1 MKPGLKP
8 RHCFQNLVGLKEG
21 VLNDQIG
28 SIKLGVVLS
37 ALGSEQGEQEPKT
50 GLQDIVSPVWEKET
64 QTAEAALM

>member
-1 MKPGLKP
+1 MY
-8 RHCFQNLVGLKEG
+8 N
-21 VLNDQIG
+21 QIG

-37 ALGSEQGEQEPKT
+37 ALASEQGGQELKT